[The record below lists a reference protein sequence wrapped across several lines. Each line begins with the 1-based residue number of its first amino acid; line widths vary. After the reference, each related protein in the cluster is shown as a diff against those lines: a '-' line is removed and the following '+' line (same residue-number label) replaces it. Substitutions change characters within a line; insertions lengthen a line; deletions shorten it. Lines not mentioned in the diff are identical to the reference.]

1 MATVRVWVLLVYR
14 MMEELSSLI
23 KVIQLMM
30 APESTPD
37 IIMGTVTFTK
47 DFVSVHPRLMAASST
62 LGLICPMMAV
72 LERMVYGIRRMD
84 REMTMMTAVPLSSRG
99 LLLKAYRKEI
109 PRTEPGIM

>member
-1 MATVRVWVLLVYR
+1 MKGTIKGKVYLGLMMLFAMALWLAGCSASKDSGDKVRVWVLLVYR

-23 KVIQLMM
+23 KVIQLIM

-62 LGLICPMMAV
+62 LGLI
-72 LERMVYGIRRMD
+72 
-84 REMTMMTAVPLSSRG
+84 
-99 LLLKAYRKEI
+99 
-109 PRTEPGIM
+109 

>member
-1 MATVRVWVLLVYR
+1 

-23 KVIQLMM
+23 KVIQLIM

-62 LGLICPMMAV
+62 LGLI
-72 LERMVYGIRRMD
+72 
-84 REMTMMTAVPLSSRG
+84 
-99 LLLKAYRKEI
+99 
-109 PRTEPGIM
+109 